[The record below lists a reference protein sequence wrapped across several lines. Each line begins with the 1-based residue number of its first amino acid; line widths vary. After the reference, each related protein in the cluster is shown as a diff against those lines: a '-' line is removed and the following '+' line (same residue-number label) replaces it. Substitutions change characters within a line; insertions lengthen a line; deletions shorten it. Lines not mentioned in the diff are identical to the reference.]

1 MNVLA
6 QIGSVIGC
14 AGLALLFVARQRPLR
29 IAGLVAWA
37 VGLASVAAY
46 LAPSLSVT
54 KLAAAG
60 VGGVL
65 VAVAGGWALL
75 RVPYLL
81 PFATLACVPAR
92 IPILL
97 GGDDANLLLPL
108 YVVVASLAVA
118 LGWQLIITRENRSR
132 ELGPVAIPLAA
143 FVAWTGLTLA
153 WTVDLREGAIF
164 VGAFILPFGLLALAF
179 ARLPWRGRYITWLW
193 VALVGTALA
202 FASIGAYQWG
212 TRDVFWNPKVIVGNA
227 YAPFFR
233 VNSIF
238 WDPSIYGRYLTIGIL
253 TALAGILLG
262 GVRGWR
268 LAGLYGV
275 VAAMWVGL
283 FFSFSQSS
291 FVALAVGVL
300 VAAIVIWGRAA
311 VVATLIATVVVA
323 ALVIA
328 LPQTRDRIEKKSR
341 SGVSSV
347 TSTRSTLVGQGL
359 RIALAN
365 PVGGVGVGGFKLA
378 YAERT
383 GLRGKRPKK
392 AASHTAPVTIAAEEG
407 LPGLVLFGWLCAA
420 ALLAALRGLGRGF
433 TSRVS
438 FAVGLTLVAIIVHS
452 FFYSAFFEDPM
463 TWAML
468 GLVGLAVS
476 VPRKGSA
483 S

>member
-6 QIGSVIGC
+6 QIGSVVGC
-14 AGLALLFVARQRPLR
+14 SGLALLFVARQRPLR
-29 IAGLVAWA
+29 IAGLFAWA
-37 VGLASVAAY
+37 VGLAGVAAY
-46 LAPSLSVT
+46 LAPSLSAT

-92 IPILL
+92 IPIRL
-97 GGDDANLLLPL
+97 GGEDANLLLPL
-108 YVVVASLAVA
+108 YIVVASLAVA
-118 LGWQLIITRENRSR
+118 LGWQLIIKRENRSR

-153 WTVDLREGAIF
+153 WTVDLREGAIY
-164 VGAFILPFGLLALAF
+164 VGAFVLPFGLLALAF

-202 FASIGAYQWG
+202 FASIGAYQWV

-268 LAGLYGV
+268 LGGLYGV

-311 VVATLIATVVVA
+311 IVATLIAAVVVA

-328 LPQTRDRIEKKSR
+328 LPQTRDRIETKSR

-365 PVGGVGVGGFKLA
+365 PVGGVGVGGFKRA

-383 GLRGKRPKK
+383 GLPGKRPKK

-420 ALLAALRGLGRGF
+420 ALLAAFRGLGRGF

-476 VPRKGSA
+476 VPRKGGA
-483 S
+483 P